1 VRDGRVAAR
10 RAGIGGKPMLLIHG
24 GRVLRPDLECATADV
39 LVDGDAIA
47 DVVAPGAVKDA
58 NARRVDAS
66 GKLVIPGLVNGH
78 NHAQTT
84 LAKGLFDRHN
94 LETYINAGPWAGGRR
109 TVEDHYLASVI
120 GAAEMVRKGCT
131 AAYDMFAEFP
141 LPSAAGVEAVA
152 KGYADLGMR
161 ATIAPMMADRSFYE
175 AIPGLADALPE
186 PLRSEA
192 LKIKY
197 ADHRQSLAACREM
210 IRGWKYPRDLVR
222 PALGPTIPH
231 HCSDEFLAGCRDLAR
246 ELDVGVQMHVGETKM
261 QAVVAKQKYGKTM
274 VGHLDALGLL
284 GPGFCVAHGVWLD
297 DEDRA
302 RLADRGASISHN
314 PGSNM
319 KLGSGMA
326 DARRMLDQGVNVAI
340 GTDGAGCSDNLN
352 VFEAM
357 RMASFVSR
365 VADHPPA
372 KWLSSREV
380 FRAMSEGGARA
391 LGFGGRIG
399 RVERGGKADLVFLDL
414 GQPHYVPLN
423 DVVNQIVFCEDGTG
437 VHSVMIGGKMVLE
450 AGRFTTIDFARI
462 AAQAEAAVE
471 RLREANR
478 GARAL
483 AGKLEPYVGQYCS
496 GLAATP
502 YPVHRFCG

>member
-1 VRDGRVAAR
+1 MPE
-10 RAGIGGKPMLLIHG
+10 KLLVQG
-24 GRVLRPDLECATADV
+24 GRVLRPDLECVTADV

-47 DVVAPGAVKDA
+47 DIVAPGKVRDENVQRIDA
-58 NARRVDAS
+58 A

-78 NHAQTT
+78 NHAQTN

-94 LETYINAGPWAGGRR
+94 LETYINGSPWAAGRR
-109 TVEDHYLASVI
+109 TVEDHHLASVI

-131 AAYDMFAEFP
+131 ASYDMFAEFP

-152 KGYADLGMR
+152 KGYADVGMR

-175 AIPGLADALPE
+175 AIPGLAEALPE
-186 PLRSEA
+186 PLRAEA

-197 ADHRQSLAACREM
+197 AHHEQSLAACREM
-210 IRGWKYPRDLVR
+210 IRGWKHPRDLIR

-231 HCSDEFLAGCRDLAR
+231 HCSDEFLAGCRDLAS
-246 ELDVGVQMHVGETKM
+246 ELDVGLQMHVGETKL
-261 QAVVAKQKYGKTM
+261 QAVVAKRKYGKTM
-274 VGHLDALGLL
+274 VAHLDSLGLL

-297 DEDRA
+297 DDDRA
-302 RLADRGASISHN
+302 RLADHGASVSHN

-326 DARRMLDQGVNVAI
+326 DARRMLDRGVNVAI

-357 RMASFVSR
+357 RMAAFVSR
-365 VADHPPA
+365 VADHPPER
-372 KWLSSREV
+372 WLSSREV
-380 FRAMSEGGARA
+380 FRAMSEGGAKA
-391 LGFGGRIG
+391 LGFAGRIG
-399 RVERGGKADLVFLDL
+399 RIERGYKADLVFLDL
-414 GQPHYVPLN
+414 GHVHYVPLN
-423 DVVNQIVFCEDGTG
+423 DVVNQVVFCEDGTG

-462 AAQAEAAVE
+462 AAQAETAVA
-471 RLREANR
+471 RLREVNR

-483 AGKLEPYVGQYCS
+483 AEKLEPYVGQYCS

-502 YPVHRFCG
+502 YHVHRFCG

>member
-1 VRDGRVAAR
+1 MPAKLLVA
-10 RAGIGGKPMLLIHG
+10 G
-24 GRVLRPDLECATADV
+24 GRVLRPDLECSIADV
-39 LVDGDAIA
+39 LVDGDTIA
-47 DVVAPGAVKDA
+47 GVVEPGEVKDD
-58 NARRVDAS
+58 NVRRIDAR
-66 GKLVIPGLVNGH
+66 GQLVIPGLVNGH
-78 NHAQTT
+78 NHAQTN

-94 LETYINAGPWAGGRR
+94 LETYLNASPWAGGRR
-109 TVEDHYLASVI
+109 TVEDHYLAAVI

-131 AAYDMFAEFP
+131 ASYDMFAEFP

-152 KGYADLGMR
+152 KGYADVGMR

-192 LKIKY
+192 LKIRL

-210 IRGWKYPRDLVR
+210 IRGWKYPLDLIR

-231 HCSDEFLAGCRDLAR
+231 HCSDEFLAGCRDLAK
-246 ELDVGVQMHVGETKM
+246 ELDLGMQMHVGETKM
-261 QAVVAKQKYGKTM
+261 QAVVALRKYGRTM
-274 VGHLDALGLL
+274 VAHLDSLGLL

-297 DEDRA
+297 DDDRA
-302 RLADRGASISHN
+302 RLADRGASVSHN

-326 DARRMLDQGVNVAI
+326 DARRMLDRGVNLAI

-357 RMASFVSR
+357 RMASFVAR
-365 VADHPPA
+365 VADHPPER
-372 KWLSSREV
+372 WLSSREV
-380 FRAMSEGGARA
+380 FRAMSEGGAKA
-391 LGFGGRIG
+391 LGFAGTIGRI
-399 RVERGGKADLVFLDL
+399 ERGYKADLVLLDL
-414 GQPHYVPLN
+414 GHVHYVPLN
-423 DVVNQIVFCEDGTG
+423 DVVNQLVFCEDGTG

-462 AAQAEAAVE
+462 AAQAESAVE

-483 AGKLEPYVGQYCS
+483 AEKLEPYVGQYCT

-502 YPVHRFCG
+502 YHVHRFCGPPAADGAPAGR